1 MQVAQALRTNQ
12 RTIRLLKGETAPDV
26 VTVGG
31 EKKYDI
37 APILVPS
44 TLNDEIRGMD
54 IRGIKGK
61 PLRKLLAERDVF
73 AILSDTGQDVALKVL
88 TTVFEKSDQ
97 VHDVAD
103 SFLIALAGELLK
115 SKNSLKK
122 KKTPY
127 GTGQKP
133 VARPKKKGK
142 ATGQKSS
149 FASRR
154 TLYYKKKS

>member
-1 MQVAQALRTNQ
+1 M
-12 RTIRLLKGETAPDV
+12 

-122 KKTPY
+122 RRPR
-127 GTGQKP
+127 TGP
-133 VARPKKKGK
+133 VRNPSRGRRRKERPPAR
-142 ATGQKSS
+142 SR
-149 FASRR
+149 ASPAEERSIIKR
-154 TLYYKKKS
+154 NLDVTMFSLWIYYKKN